1 MRVLVTGTN
10 GLLGSRVVK
19 ALAARGHEPIA
30 TARGDRRIAGPG
42 EFFSA
47 DLTDATQVDE
57 IIKRTKPDLIINPA
71 GMTDVDGCE
80 RDRAGAWAANADAPA
95 ALARSGVHLIH
106 VSTDYVFDG
115 SAGPYDVDAVPNPRG
130 VYATSKYAGELAV
143 KSLASSWTIA
153 RTAVVYGWPAAARPN
168 FGSWL
173 VSTLKAG
180 KPVNL
185 FDDQWVTPSLA
196 TNVAAMLAELAEKK
210 AQGFFHVAGAEV
222 VDRVAFGRAVT
233 TRFGLDE
240 KLIVPTH
247 MRDVKLA
254 IPRPVHSGLN
264 VSKTAATLETKPLAL
279 VAALDQFFQET
290 QV

>member
-1 MRVLVTGTN
+1 MRVLVTGSN
-10 GLLGSRVVK
+10 GLLGSRVVR

-30 TARGDRRIAGPG
+30 TARGARRIAGPG
-42 EFFSA
+42 DYFSA
-47 DLTDATQVDE
+47 DLTDAKQVDE
-57 IIKRTKPDLIINPA
+57 VIKRARPEVIVNPA

-80 RDRAGAWAANADAPA
+80 RDRAGAWAANVDAVA
-95 ALARSGVHLIH
+95 SLSRGGMHVIH

-115 SAGPYDVDAVPNPRG
+115 SAGPYDVDATPNPRG
-130 VYATSKYAGELAV
+130 VYATSKFAGELAT
-143 KSLASSWTIA
+143 KTLAQSWTIA

-185 FDDQWVTPSLA
+185 FDDQWVTPSLG

-210 AQGFFHVAGAEV
+210 LPGIFHVAGAEV
-222 VDRVAFGRAVT
+222 VDRVAFGRALAK
-233 TRFGLDE
+233 RFGLDE
-240 KLIVPTH
+240 ALLVPTH

-254 IPRPVHSGLN
+254 IPRPVHSGL
-264 VSKTAATLETKPLAL
+264 VVTKTASTLETKPLAL
-279 VAALDQFFQET
+279 AAALDQFYQET
-290 QV
+290 